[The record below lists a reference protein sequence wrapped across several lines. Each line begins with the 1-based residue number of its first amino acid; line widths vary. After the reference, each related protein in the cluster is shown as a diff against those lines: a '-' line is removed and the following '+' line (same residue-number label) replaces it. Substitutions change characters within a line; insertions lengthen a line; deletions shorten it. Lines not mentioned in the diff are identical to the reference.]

1 MPATTRRDMKL
12 VEYLND
18 AYATERRLEI
28 ALQAHIVMTPRRD
41 YKARL
46 REHLKETKAHA
57 RAVAR
62 RITQLGGHAET
73 ASVPGLEPLA
83 AGVRVAQ
90 AAAQQAVAVAQG
102 PLHAIRGT
110 SAEERMLKNARTEFQ
125 DEAEEIAT
133 YRAIEALSR
142 AVGDTDTA
150 KLAREIQ
157 RDEERMSDFLGDI
170 IDQLAIDVVQEA
182 VPESEII
189 SVTARAGS
197 GGSAGRTSARS
208 RSAGSTRSGT
218 GTTAKSG
225 GSRSSAASKSGS
237 SRSAAAKSG
246 GSRSSAASKS
256 GSSRSAA
263 AKSGG
268 SRSSAASKSGSSRS
282 ASTKS
287 DGSRSSA
294 ASKSG
299 SSRSASTKSDGAR
312 SSAAKSGG
320 SRSSAVKSGGSRSS
334 AAKSGGSRSSAAS
347 KSGGSRSK
355 SAAKSAG
362 SRSGARGRAKRS

>member
-62 RITQLGGHAET
+62 RITQLGGQTET

-208 RSAGSTRSGT
+208 RSGGGTRSGT

-225 GSRSSAASKSGS
+225 GSRSSAAKSGG
-237 SRSAAAKSG
+237 SRSSAAKSGGSRSSAAKSG

-256 GSSRSAA
+256 GSSRS
-263 AKSGG
+263 
-268 SRSSAASKSGSSRS
+268 SAASKSGSSRS

-287 DGSRSSA
+287 
-294 ASKSG
+294 
-299 SSRSASTKSDGAR
+299 
-312 SSAAKSGG
+312 GG
-320 SRSSAVKSGGSRSS
+320 SRSAAAKSGGSRSS

-347 KSGGSRSK
+347 KSGGSRSASTKSGGSRSK
-355 SAAKSAG
+355 SAPNSAS
-362 SRSGARGRAKRS
+362 SRSGARGRANRS